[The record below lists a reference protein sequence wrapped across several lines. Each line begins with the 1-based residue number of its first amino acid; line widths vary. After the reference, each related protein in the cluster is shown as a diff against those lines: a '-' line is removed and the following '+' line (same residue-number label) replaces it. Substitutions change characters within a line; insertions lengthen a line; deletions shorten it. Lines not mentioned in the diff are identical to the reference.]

1 MKALVII
8 DVQNDFLI
16 NGSLEVS
23 RGNDVIEPIN
33 EIIKSYTLVV
43 ATKDW
48 HPLNH
53 VSFASN
59 HPGKKIGDVIKVN
72 NIDQVLWPNHCVQES
87 KGSDFP
93 ATLNIKTI
101 NKIIYKGIN
110 SQIDS
115 YSGFYDNGKIRSTG
129 LSDYLK
135 ANNVTSIDFVG
146 LATEYCVN
154 FSVLDSIKEGFKT
167 RVILKGIKGINL
179 EESNKALNEMKSKG
193 VDLL

>member
-1 MKALVII
+1 MKVLVII

-16 NGSLEVS
+16 NGSLEVPD
-23 RGNDVIEPIN
+23 GNDVIEPIN
-33 EIIKSYTLVV
+33 EIIKNYALVV

-48 HPLNH
+48 HPLDH
-53 VSFASN
+53 VSFVSN
-59 HPGKKIGDVIKVN
+59 HKGKKIGDVVKIN
-72 NIDQVLWPNHCVQES
+72 NLDQILWPIHCVQES

-93 ATLNIKTI
+93 TTLNIKAI
-101 NKIIYKGIN
+101 NKIIHKGTN

-115 YSGFYDNGKIRSTG
+115 YSGFHDNGKIRSTG

-135 ANNVTSIDFVG
+135 AKNITSIDYVG
-146 LATEYCVN
+146 LVTEYCVK
-154 FSVLDSIKEGFKT
+154 FTVFDSIKEGFKT

-179 EESNKALNEMKSKG
+179 EESNKALKEMKSRG